1 MHSHSPASK
10 GERFI
15 RQKAAKKGLTNRGP
29 SGKLD
34 PLFTIPRAVRSAER
48 GPASFFA
55 LLPVNP
61 MEERE
66 RFVRGTLVAT
76 GGVVASGLAAFGLFR
91 LWEWALGFAAGALVS
106 LGSLRLIVATVARFT
121 EQPSAERRGRR
132 SWWIGSLVR
141 LLAAA
146 ALLFLVVRYLPVNLI
161 GLALGLLAVQ
171 IGMGGYLLVR
181 WLLPGRNAVG
191 QEQK

>member
-1 MHSHSPASK
+1 M
-10 GERFI
+10 
-15 RQKAAKKGLTNRGP
+15 
-29 SGKLD
+29 GKLE
-34 PLFTIPRAVRSAER
+34 PLFTILRAVRSAER

-55 LLPVNP
+55 LLPVKP

-106 LGSLRLIVATVARFT
+106 FGSFRLIVATVARFT
-121 EQPSAERRGRR
+121 EQPSSQARGRR
-132 SWWIGSLVR
+132 NWWVGSLLR
-141 LLAAA
+141 LLGAAV
-146 ALLFLVVRYLPVNLI
+146 LLFLVVRYLPVNLI

-171 IGMGGYLLVR
+171 IGVGGYLLVR
-181 WLLPGRNAVG
+181 SWLPGRNGVG
-191 QEQK
+191 QEEK

>member
-1 MHSHSPASK
+1 VA
-10 GERFI
+10 E
-15 RQKAAKKGLTNRGP
+15 KGLTKRGL
-29 SGKLD
+29 SGKLE
-34 PLFTIPRAVRSAER
+34 PLFTILRAVRSAER

-91 LWEWALGFAAGALVS
+91 LWGWALGFAAGALVS
-106 LGSLRLIVATVARFT
+106 LGSFRLIVATVARFT
-121 EQPSAERRGRR
+121 EQPSSERRGQRG
-132 SWWIGSLVR
+132 WWVGSLVR

-146 ALLFLVVRYLPVNLI
+146 GLLFLVVRYLPVNLI

-181 WLLPGRNAVG
+181 SLSPDNRDEGMEDR
-191 QEQK
+191 KP